1 MISEMRDLMIG
12 SDWKTIAEAEVE
24 VEVEVDDLMFEIQ
37 VS

>member
-12 SDWKTIAEAEVE
+12 SDWKTIVE
-24 VEVEVDDLMFEIQ
+24 VEVEVDDFMLEIQ